1 MMNMLEA
8 ILRRPKTVLTI
19 MFIMLAAGI
28 SAFMTLP
35 REGQPSIDIP
45 FLSISTVQ
53 TGISPSDADKLLV
66 RPLETEL
73 ANLDGL
79 KSMRSYG
86 NNNSATIILEFE
98 MDVDI
103 DEAVQSAKD
112 GVDRAKPNLPDD
124 ATDPSVN
131 EISIDDFGTIT
142 VALYG
147 QIPERTIN
155 KLAKDLK
162 ESIEGIGDVREVEI
176 SGDREEVLEIV
187 IDQLKLES
195 YNLTA
200 NDLFD
205 ALAKNNLIIPAGRL
219 DTGQGRFA
227 VKVPGLIESAKDVYN
242 LPLKTSDDKVVT
254 FSDVATI
261 QRTFKDA
268 TSFTRVNG
276 QPALIL
282 SVKKKLD
289 TNIGDISKAVRKITN
304 EHAQNWPKALQ
315 YSFMLDMATMSTRM
329 FDSLQAS
336 VFTAVSIVLI
346 VSIALLGLRP
356 ALLIGFSIPISFM
369 IGFLFLQFMGMTIN
383 MMIMFGLVL
392 TVGMLVDGAIVVT
405 EYAER
410 KISEGLSRQEA
421 FIRAAQRMFWPI
433 ASSTAT
439 TLAAFLPLLLWP
451 GIIGKFMSYL
461 PIMVIV
467 TLISSFIVA
476 MIFIPTIGRFVAR
489 KKISE
494 KEKASALA
502 LSGSA
507 KFDIKKVHGV
517 TGSYIRALSFL
528 IRHPFISLSVG
539 FSLVGGAF
547 FLFASN
553 PTGMVAFPVVEPQFA
568 TVAVT
573 TRGNY
578 SPVEIRGI
586 LLEVETEVLKVAG
599 IEDVVMNFGSTGAVA
614 STPPDTIGNFQLELV
629 GYKNRRKAKEIFDEV
644 IDKTK
649 NISGVGIELIG
660 AEEGPPSGKDINLR
674 IEASEYEL
682 LAPTVAKIRDYVDNE
697 LGDVIGVEDG
707 RPKPGID
714 WEINVDRDMAA
725 RFGIGIRDLSPYIQL
740 VTTGVNLGTYRPNDA
755 VDELDIVVR
764 LPKDQ
769 RSFDALDSMRII
781 TRDGLVPVST
791 FITRVPV
798 QKISSIARWD
808 QKYRM
813 NIGANV
819 SGVDENGKDI
829 AAADKVAELKEWTE
843 AQAWPLGTELVYG
856 GADEQTN
863 ETNAFMVQAG
873 LGAMFLMFL
882 ILLTQFNSFYQVF
895 VTLSTVVM
903 AVAGVL
909 LGMLVTGQAFS
920 AIMTG
925 VGIISLAGIVVNN
938 SIVLIDTYNRFTRKQ
953 KIDPQTA
960 MLMTAAQRI
969 RPVMLTTIT
978 TIFGLLPMAM
988 GITLNFF
995 SRSIEI
1001 GSIAG
1006 SWWIQLATAV
1016 IAGLSFSTLLTLVL
1030 VPVMLTAPS
1039 TIWASIKNIGAK
1051 GRAKKLARAEAK
1063 VDEDAPEV
1071 DSTKKYIKKGKKND
1085 EALAKEAAE

>member
-19 MFIMLAAGI
+19 MVIMLFAGI

-35 REGQPSIDIP
+35 QEGQPAIDIP
-45 FLSISTVQ
+45 FVRIVTVQ
-53 TGISPSDADKLLV
+53 TGISPADADRLLV
-66 RPLETEL
+66 RPLEAEL

-86 NNNSATIILEFE
+86 NNGSATIILEFE
-98 MDVDI
+98 MDVDVTQALQ
-103 DEAVQSAKD
+103 DAKD

-124 ATDPSVN
+124 ATEPEVS
-131 EISIDDFGTIT
+131 EIAIDEFGTIT

-155 KLAKDLK
+155 KIAKDLK
-162 ESIEGIGDVREVEI
+162 EELEGIGDVFEVEI
-176 SGDREEVLEIV
+176 AGDREEVLEIV

-219 DTGQGRFA
+219 DTGQGRFS
-227 VKVPGLIESAKDVYN
+227 VKVPGLIESAIDVYN

-261 QRTFKDA
+261 ARTFKDA

-276 QPALIL
+276 EPALIL
-282 SVKKKLD
+282 SVKKKLN
-289 TNIGDISKAVRKITN
+289 TNINDISQAVRKITK
-304 EHAQNWPKALQ
+304 EHAKDWPKALH
-315 YSFMLDMATMSTRM
+315 YSFMLDMANFSAQM
-329 FDSLQAS
+329 FNSLQAS
-336 VFTAVSIVLI
+336 VFTAISLVLI

-356 ALLIGFSIPISFM
+356 ALLIGFSIPVSFM
-369 IGFLFLQFMGMTIN
+369 ISFLFLQFMGMTIN

-392 TVGMLVDGAIVVT
+392 TVGMLVDGAIVVV

-421 FIRAAQRMFWPI
+421 FIQAAKRMFWPI
-433 ASSTAT
+433 AASTAT

-461 PIMVIV
+461 PIMVII
-467 TLISSFIVA
+467 TLTSSLIVA
-476 MIFIPTIGRFVAR
+476 MIFIPTLGRFIAR

-494 KEKASALA
+494 KEKATALA
-502 LSGSA
+502 LSGTA
-507 KFDIKKVHGV
+507 KFDMSHVKGM
-517 TGSYIRALSFL
+517 TGIYIRALAFL
-528 IRHPFISLSVG
+528 VKHPIMSLSVG
-539 FSLVGGAF
+539 FSLVAGAF
-547 FLFASN
+547 FLYASN
-553 PTGMVAFPVVEPQFA
+553 PTGTQAFPVVEPEFA

-573 TRGNY
+573 TQGNY
-578 SPVEIRGI
+578 SPVEIRD
-586 LLEVETEVLKVAG
+586 LLIEIEKEVLKVAG
-599 IEDVVMNFGSTGAVA
+599 IKDVVMNFGSTGAVA
-614 STPPDTIGNFQLELV
+614 STPPDTIGNFQLELLP
-629 GYKNRRKAKEIFDEV
+629 YKERFKAEDIFNDVRKKVAH
-644 IDKTK
+644 
-649 NISGVGIELIG
+649 ISGVGIELIG
-660 AEEGPPSGKDINLR
+660 AEEGPPAGKDINLR
-674 IEASEYEL
+674 IEASDYEL
-682 LAPTVAKIRDYVDNE
+682 LAPVVAKIRSYVDNE
-697 LGDVIGVEDG
+697 LGDVIAIEDS

-714 WEINVDRDMAA
+714 WEIDVDRDMAA
-725 RFGIGIRDLSPYIQL
+725 RFGLGVRDLSPYVQL
-740 VTTGVNLGTYRPNDA
+740 VTNGVNLGTYRPNDSI
-755 VDELDIVVR
+755 DELDIVVR

-781 TRDGLVPVST
+781 TRNGLVPVST
-791 FITRVPV
+791 FITRKPV
-798 QKISSIARWD
+798 HKVSSIARWD

-819 SGVDENGKDI
+819 SGVDENGKAI
-829 AAADKVAELKEWTE
+829 TAAEKVKQLKEWTS
-843 AQAWPLGTELVYG
+843 AQTWPDGIELVYG

-895 VTLSTVVM
+895 VTLSTVIM

-909 LGMLVTGQAFS
+909 LGMMVTGQAFS

-938 SIVLIDTYNRFTRKQ
+938 SIVLIDTYNRFRRKMG
-953 KIDPQTA
+953 IEPQQA
-960 MLMTAAQRI
+960 ILMTAAQRI

-1016 IAGLSFSTLLTLVL
+1016 IAGLSFSTLLTLLL

-1039 TIWASIKNIGAK
+1039 TIWASVKNFSANK
-1051 GRAKKLARAEAK
+1051 KVKKLARAEAR
-1063 VDEDAPEV
+1063 EV
-1071 DSTKKYIKKGKKND
+1071 KKLAVKAKKEIMAANND
-1085 EALAKEAAE
+1085 DGALAKEAAE